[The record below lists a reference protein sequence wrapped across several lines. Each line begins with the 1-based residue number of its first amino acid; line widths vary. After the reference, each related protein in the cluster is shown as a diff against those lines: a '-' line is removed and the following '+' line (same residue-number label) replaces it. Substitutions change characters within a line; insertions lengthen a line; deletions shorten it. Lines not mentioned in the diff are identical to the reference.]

1 MRVMALIIKF
11 LKNVNI
17 WKTIWFNF
25 HYFPFKT
32 AIRFPF
38 LIYYR
43 TLLRK
48 MGGKIIIQAPVRT
61 GMVKFGAHYV
71 KIIDPFYLRTV
82 WDVEGTLVIKGQ
94 TTIGRG
100 CKINVEKDGT
110 LVLGDNFL
118 VTGTSAIICEKEIT
132 FGDDCLLSWDILIMD
147 TDCHHIYND
156 SNEKINF
163 PKAINVGSHVWIGCR
178 NTILKG
184 VSIGDNNVIAANST
198 ITHSLQESNSI
209 IGGNGKMAEV
219 LKRNVTWHI

>member
-11 LKNVNI
+11 IKNVNI

-25 HYFPFKT
+25 HYFPFKI

-48 MGGKIIIQAPVRT
+48 MGGKIVVQAPVRT

-71 KIIDPFYLRTV
+71 KIHDPFYSRTI
-82 WDVEGTLVIKGQ
+82 WDVEGTLIIGGQ

-100 CKINVEKDGT
+100 CKINVENGGELK
-110 LVLGDNFL
+110 LGNNFL
-118 VTGTSAIICEKEIT
+118 VTGNTSIICEKDIS
-132 FGDDCLLSWDILIMD
+132 FGDDCLLSWDILVMD
-147 TDCHHIYND
+147 TDYHHILNMD
-156 SNEKINF
+156 GGKINY
-163 PKAINVGSHVWIGCR
+163 PKSIYIGNHVWIGCR

-198 ITHSLQESNSI
+198 ITHSIQDSFCV
-209 IGGNGKMAEV
+209 IGGNGNMTEV
-219 LKRNVTWHI
+219 LKKDVTWHI

>member
-1 MRVMALIIKF
+1 MALIIKF
-11 LKNVNI
+11 FKNVNI

-25 HYFPFKT
+25 HYFPLKI

-48 MGGKIIIQAPVRT
+48 MGGKIVIQAPVRT

-71 KIIDPFYLRTV
+71 KIHDPFYSRTI
-82 WDVEGTLVIKGQ
+82 WDVEGTLVVKGQ

-100 CKINVEKDGT
+100 CKINVEKEGT

-147 TDCHHIYND
+147 TDYHHIHKKEG
-156 SNEKINF
+156 EKINF
-163 PKAINVGSHVWIGCR
+163 PKPIHIGDHVWISCR

-198 ITHSLQESNSI
+198 ITHSVKDNNCVV
-209 IGGNGKMAEV
+209 GGNGKSAEI
-219 LKRNVTWHI
+219 LKNDISWHI